1 MVLVSAIYELQ
12 TKEELVTLY
21 WDIGNR
27 EVKVAIGA
35 AALQHCVGITDL
47 YLVAGILYLNIKKQ
61 TGSSIKI
68 LIFPDSVDKQSYR
81 RLRAVARWAS
91 IAPKKE

>member
-1 MVLVSAIYELQ
+1 MVLVSALYELQ
-12 TKEELVTLY
+12 IKEELVTLY
-21 WDIGNR
+21 WDVGNR

-47 YLVAGILYLNIKKQ
+47 YLVAGILYLNIKKLK
-61 TGSSIKI
+61 GGNIK
-68 LIFPDSVDKQSYR
+68 LLVFPDSVDKQSYR
-81 RLRAVARWAS
+81 RLRVAARWAS